1 VGLIAIIII
10 SFYTCCGAYKENC
23 CMLGSVVQVI
33 VGPIAVIIISI
44 YGCCGAYIQDKPLHV
59 RHREIRS
66 QLLVPT
72 VPSL

>member
-1 VGLIAIIII
+1 
-10 SFYTCCGAYKENC
+10 
-23 CMLGSVVQVI
+23 MLGSVVQVI

-59 RHREIRS
+59 RHSEIRS